1 MIKNGFIFIEDVVM
15 SRYNNKIYENYKSI
29 KLNYVQQYIVNEILE
44 SNDNMFLIHG
54 ITGSGKTE
62 IYMNLVRKMMDYNKD
77 SIILVPEISLTP
89 QMVERFKG
97 RFGREIAV
105 FHSRLGDGE
114 RFDEWNRV
122 KNGEVKVAIG
132 ARSAIFLP
140 FNNLGIIIIDEEH
153 ELSYKSDSN
162 PKYDTREIG
171 EIISNLINCK
181 LVLGTATPSVESY
194 YKGKEKIYKLLKLDK
209 RVNNY
214 SLPQVSIVDM
224 RNELMKNNKSILS
237 EELYKDI
244 NDKLDKNEQIIIF
257 LNRRGFSTFV
267 SCRKCG
273 YVFKC
278 DHCDISLTYHQKGNY
293 MNCHYC
299 GKQYEVKNSCPK
311 CNSKYVKFFGL
322 GTEKIQNIIEE
333 TFPRAK
339 TLRMD
344 FDTTR
349 KKDSHEEIYN
359 KFKNREADIL
369 IGTQM
374 IAKGLDFENVTLVGI
389 IAADISLNL
398 PDYRAEERT
407 YQLITQVSG
416 RAGRGDKP
424 GKVVIQTYEPE
435 NNSIIYAS
443 QNNYEGFYENEILLR
458 KAMNYPPFGRIL
470 LINFSSK
477 NEQVLI
483 NNIQKI
489 GCLLKHKLRNSD
501 NIFMLGPTV
510 SSLSRI
516 KEYYRWQILIKGKF
530 DNEFEN
536 KIKNFVY
543 ENLKSM
549 YNDIRVSL
557 DVNPSNMM

>member
-1 MIKNGFIFIEDVVM
+1 
-15 SRYNNKIYENYKSI
+15 
-29 KLNYVQQYIVNEILE
+29 
-44 SNDNMFLIHG
+44 
-54 ITGSGKTE
+54 
-62 IYMNLVRKMMDYNKD
+62 
-77 SIILVPEISLTP
+77 
-89 QMVERFKG
+89 
-97 RFGREIAV
+97 
-105 FHSRLGDGE
+105 
-114 RFDEWNRV
+114 
-122 KNGEVKVAIG
+122 
-132 ARSAIFLP
+132 
-140 FNNLGIIIIDEEH
+140 
-153 ELSYKSDSN
+153 
-162 PKYDTREIG
+162 
-171 EIISNLINCK
+171 
-181 LVLGTATPSVESY
+181 
-194 YKGKEKIYKLLKLDK
+194 
-209 RVNNY
+209 
-214 SLPQVSIVDM
+214 
-224 RNELMKNNKSILS
+224 
-237 EELYKDI
+237 
-244 NDKLDKNEQIIIF
+244 
-257 LNRRGFSTFV
+257 
-267 SCRKCG
+267 
-273 YVFKC
+273 
-278 DHCDISLTYHQKGNY
+278 
-293 MNCHYC
+293 
-299 GKQYEVKNSCPK
+299 
-311 CNSKYVKFFGL
+311 
-322 GTEKIQNIIEE
+322 
-333 TFPRAK
+333 
-339 TLRMD
+339 MD

-477 NEQVLI
+477 NEQLLI
-483 NNIQKI
+483 KNIQKI
-489 GCLLKHKLRNSD
+489 GYLLKHKLRNSD